1 MVYNDILVACIF
13 SIISFRNITLTF
25 APEQSSHQ
33 VAIEIINDNTPEV
46 NETFDIQLLNP
57 GGGARLGSQTS
68 VPVTILT
75 NDDAHGVVGFALVCA
90 RTIIRSSRLPD
101 FEVLLT
107 SGTISYQLIE
117 LFPTISVPLSLSLNP
132 SLSSFFLDPFS
143 LSPSILPPPPPS
155 PSPLS
160 Q

>member
-1 MVYNDILVACIF
+1 VVYNDILVACIF
-13 SIISFRNITLTF
+13 LKSLPSRNITLTF

-75 NDDAHGVVGFALVCA
+75 NDDAHGVVGFALVRA

-107 SGTISYQLIE
+107 SGTVGYQLIE
-117 LFPTISVPLSLSLNP
+117 LF
-132 SLSSFFLDPFS
+132 
-143 LSPSILPPPPPS
+143 
-155 PSPLS
+155 
-160 Q
+160 